1 MKRNEKSEELSVD
14 VWDGIAVKILTH
26 FIPGKIPSSEV
37 VQNPTHWDQCVSSI
51 FVGRL
56 STQSHDSLVRYLN

>member
-1 MKRNEKSEELSVD
+1 MKRSEKSEELSVD

-37 VQNPTHWDQCVSSI
+37 VQNPTHKD
-51 FVGRL
+51 
-56 STQSHDSLVRYLN
+56 